1 MITNKSI
8 DSNCKRIA
16 QYIISQTRLGS
27 EQFDNI
33 FLCGFCVVYIS
44 QKLKADILGN
54 RQKYIRNIN
63 KQLKGYN
70 VKFHSFSNVE
80 NEITFDI
87 APESADL

>member
-16 QYIISQTRLGS
+16 KYIISQTKLGS

-33 FLCGFCVVYIS
+33 FLCGFCVVIVS
-44 QKLKADILGN
+44 SNLKADIINN
-54 RQKYIRNIN
+54 RHQYIKNIN

-70 VKFHSFSNVE
+70 VKFDSISSVD
-80 NEITFDI
+80 NEITFEI
-87 APESADL
+87 KQC